1 MFPSCRINVQPSA
14 WLQGADLIP
23 SQRFQETINTLPTPS
38 LAFCPYFLLRAG
50 ICSPL
55 WVRAD
60 FQRPR
65 WQLLELCWP
74 QRHVGRTEGEAATW
88 RPCLEHL
95 PWPGGELWPASC
107 PAGAIE
113 LFFYLPLAWASLGGS
128 RLDPPSP
135 GRSSRDPILVAG
147 CAGSFQSRARTG
159 DGGGG
164 KCRRGAA
171 PPRDLAA
178 ERRGPPDPPHPG
190 AAVAEPPGPGL
201 GLEPL
206 RLAEPPGLGASGEA
220 EPGSGFPEPRSPS
233 GSGRGVLEEPRG
245 GWVERWLQGARRSPR
260 GWLRARC
267 RQRCPVKGRAF
278 IRKFGFFLLLRKAKP
293 RGGREVPPLGGAPK
307 DARGWDATKLLYGM
321 S

>member
-1 MFPSCRINVQPSA
+1 MSCAGPSA
-14 WLQGADLIP
+14 TWGGLKGKQPRGGRASNTSPGRGASSGPPPAPLGPLSWFFICHLHGQAWGGP
-23 SQRFQETINTLPTPS
+23 GWTLPPQGGAVATQYS
-38 LAFCPYFLLRAG
+38 LLAALEASRAG
-50 ICSPL
+50 
-55 WVRAD
+55 RGQAM
-60 FQRPR
+60 
-65 WQLLELCWP
+65 EEE
-74 QRHVGRTEGEAATW
+74 VGAAGGLHPPGTW
-88 RPCLEHL
+88 RP
-95 PWPGGELWPASC
+95 S
-107 PAGAIE
+107 AG
-113 LFFYLPLAWASLGGS
+113 
-128 RLDPPSP
+128 D
-135 GRSSRDPILVAG
+135 
-147 CAGSFQSRARTG
+147 
-159 DGGGG
+159 
-164 KCRRGAA
+164 
-171 PPRDLAA
+171 
-178 ERRGPPDPPHPG
+178 PPDPPHPG

-260 GWLRARC
+260 GWLCARC